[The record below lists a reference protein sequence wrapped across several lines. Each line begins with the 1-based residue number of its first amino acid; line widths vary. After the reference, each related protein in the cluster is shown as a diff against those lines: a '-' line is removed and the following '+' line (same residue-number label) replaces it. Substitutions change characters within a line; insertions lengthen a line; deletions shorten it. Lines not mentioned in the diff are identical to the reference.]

1 MPRRHEP
8 AGAHCDQAIRVATSA
23 HLFAKRPTLRIAII
37 AGEASGDL
45 LGAGLIR
52 AVVARYPQAQFEGIG
67 GPRMDAAGCDILYPM
82 ERLSVIGLLET
93 FHRYREL
100 RGVRRRLI
108 QRFIDD
114 PPDLFVG
121 VDAPDFNL
129 TLELALRQ
137 AGIST
142 VHYASPQVWAWRK
155 YRLPKIRRAVDMMLT
170 LFPFEE
176 QFFRK
181 HGVNARFVGHP
192 LADIIPDSTDQ
203 GAARSELGLAT
214 DDDVVA
220 LLPGSRLSEVSLL
233 AQPMIRAAG
242 WLARRRRGVRFI
254 VPLVNDQVRRQ
265 FETALV
271 ETGVAASGEA
281 PEITL
286 LTGNARAAM
295 AAADAVLLASG
306 TASLEALLLKR
317 PMVITYRLSRFSW
330 WVASMVVNVPF
341 AGLPNLLAGKALV
354 PELLQDDGTPEKL
367 GGALL
372 EYFEQPAKA
381 ELLREEFRRIHDV
394 LRNHADERAADAV
407 LEVMGVPVSG

>member
-1 MPRRHEP
+1 M
-8 AGAHCDQAIRVATSA
+8 
-23 HLFAKRPTLRIAII
+23 RIAII

-52 AVVARYPQAQFEGIG
+52 AVVARYPRARFEGIG
-67 GPRMDAAGCDILYPM
+67 GPRMAAAGCDILYPM

-93 FHRYREL
+93 LRRYREL

-108 QRFIDD
+108 QRFIGD

-129 TLELALRQ
+129 TVELALRQ
-137 AGIST
+137 AGVST
-142 VHYASPQVWAWRK
+142 AHYASPQVWAWRK

-176 QFFRK
+176 RFFRD

-192 LADIIPDSTDQ
+192 LADIIPDTTDQ
-203 GAARSELGLAT
+203 GAARAELGLAAHG
-214 DDDVVA
+214 DVVA
-220 LLPGSRLSEVSLL
+220 LLPGSRISEVSLL
-233 AQPMIRAAG
+233 AEPMIRAAG
-242 WLARRRRGVRFI
+242 WLAGRRRGVRFI
-254 VPLVNDQVRRQ
+254 VPLVNEQVREQ
-265 FETALV
+265 FAAALAV
-271 ETGVAASGEA
+271 SGRI
-281 PEITL
+281 PEIAL

-317 PMVITYRLSRFSW
+317 PMVITYKLSRFSW

-354 PELLQDDGTPEKL
+354 PELLQDDATPEKL

-372 EYFEQPAKA
+372 EYLEKPAKA
-381 ELLREEFRRIHDV
+381 ELLKEEFRRIHGV
-394 LRNHADERAADAV
+394 LRNQADERAADAV
-407 LEVMGVPVSG
+407 LELMGVSVSG